1 MSNQLTQMYQAIL
14 ATAWATPDENGRV
27 FSKVIGKT
35 EQTST
40 PFKLGELQIV
50 LPTTQ
55 ALRNFNASTDLLFN
69 PLSENPVQGESAI
82 LEKIR
87 RAISVRLNYVTAHV
101 ATSLLTLAVS
111 VTEHSKLDPD
121 QAELLSLLRDA
132 TKTTFE
138 TFLRLQSAAI
148 SEGPD
153 RSFIRFYLR
162 RGAKVRGEAYSRAC
176 ITSFPLYEKIVSSED
191 KRVSKK
197 DAETL
202 KRLFEFIFPDIN
214 VPERYSFGSN
224 SSVAPFTEAYL
235 GGILE
240 LIACL
245 NDVIS
250 RYKGFIENPD
260 ELMIEA
266 DWATELANIP
276 SMLNMIRSVPRQVAA
291 EGNEKRKEA
300 EVQSIQQP
308 PAATNVYVPPTAA
321 IAAVAPVAPVESV
334 KSVNPVMGAML
345 AVSKPRENLANT
357 NMGMPVA
364 ENKPAI
370 GSLPTGL
377 VRLSYEELRQR
388 ELQQRMAMS
397 GGQMMQPQSTNA
409 AAIAAANGWPGQQ
422 QQQPSIPMM
431 GAVFNQPAQT
441 AMPSLNPNFRNSM
454 GGRI

>member
-1 MSNQLTQMYQAIL
+1 MSNQLTQLYQAVL
-14 ATAWATPDENGRV
+14 ATAWATPDQNGRV
-27 FSKVIGKT
+27 FSKVIGKSDH
-35 EQTST
+35 TST

-55 ALRNFNASTDLLFN
+55 AMRNFNASTDLLFN

-111 VTEHSKLDPD
+111 VTEHQKLSPD
-121 QAELLSLLRDA
+121 QSELLSLLRDA
-132 TKTTFE
+132 TKTTFD

-162 RGAKVRGEAYSRAC
+162 RGVKVRGEVYSRAC
-176 ITSFPLYEKIVSSED
+176 ITSFPLYEKIVAAED

-202 KRLFEFIFPDIN
+202 KRLFEFIFPDLGQ
-214 VPERYSFGSN
+214 PERYNFGSN
-224 SSVAPFTEAYL
+224 SSVGPFTEAYL

-250 RYKGFIENPD
+250 RYKDFIENSD
-260 ELMIEA
+260 ELTIEA
-266 DWATELANIP
+266 DWATELTSIP
-276 SMLNMIRSVPRQVAA
+276 SLLNMIRSVPRQAAA
-291 EGNEKRKEA
+291 EGNEKRKET
-300 EVQSIQQP
+300 EVQPIQHS
-308 PAATNVYVPPTAA
+308 PAATNVYVPPVQEVAQAPAQAA
-321 IAAVAPVAPVESV
+321 P
-334 KSVNPVMGAML
+334 VNPVAGAMA
-345 AVSKPRENLANT
+345 AVSKPREHLANT
-357 NMGMPVA
+357 NLGMPLPEV
-364 ENKPAI
+364 KPGMPQQPQGI
-370 GSLPTGL
+370 
-377 VRLSYEELRQR
+377 VRMSYEELRQR
-388 ELQQRMAMS
+388 ELQQRMQLQGGNGFMQTQQTTAAM
-397 GGQMMQPQSTNA
+397 
-409 AAIAAANGWPGQQ
+409 IAQANGWPGQAQ
-422 QQQPSIPMM
+422 QSQQPHIPMM
-431 GAVFNQPAQT
+431 SGLFAPQQT
-441 AMPSLNPNFRNSM
+441 QNPVNVMQQNFRNGA

>member
-1 MSNQLTQMYQAIL
+1 MSNQLTQMYQAVL

-176 ITSFPLYEKIVSSED
+176 ITSFPLYEKIVSAED

-202 KRLFEFIFPDIN
+202 KRLFEFIFPGIN

-245 NDVIS
+245 NDVIA
-250 RYKGFIENPD
+250 RYKGFIENAD
-260 ELMIEA
+260 ELVIEA

-276 SMLNMIRSVPRQVAA
+276 SMLNMIRTVPRQVAA

-308 PAATNVYVPPTAA
+308 PAATNVYVPPPQ
-321 IAAVAPVAPVESV
+321 APAPAPTPEPA
-334 KSVNPVMGAML
+334 KPVNPIMGAML

-377 VRLSYEELRQR
+377 VRMSYEEMRQR
-388 ELQQRMAMS
+388 ELQQRMAMN
-397 GGQMMQPQSTNA
+397 GGQMMHPQATNA
-409 AAIAAANGWPGQQ
+409 AAMAAANGWPGQQ
-422 QQQPSIPMM
+422 QQQPPIPMM
-431 GAVFNQPAQT
+431 GSVYSAPMQPAMT
-441 AMPSLNPNFRNSM
+441 SLNPNFRNSM
-454 GGRI
+454 GGRV

>member
-202 KRLFEFIFPDIN
+202 RRLFEFIFPDIN

>member
-431 GAVFNQPAQT
+431 GAVFNQPVQT

>member
-321 IAAVAPVAPVESV
+321 IAAVGGTYTFVA
-334 KSVNPVMGAML
+334 A
-345 AVSKPRENLANT
+345 
-357 NMGMPVA
+357 
-364 ENKPAI
+364 
-370 GSLPTGL
+370 
-377 VRLSYEELRQR
+377 
-388 ELQQRMAMS
+388 
-397 GGQMMQPQSTNA
+397 GGC
-409 AAIAAANGWPGQQ
+409 
-422 QQQPSIPMM
+422 
-431 GAVFNQPAQT
+431 
-441 AMPSLNPNFRNSM
+441 
-454 GGRI
+454 